1 MTQTKREE
9 LLQRKQQEMQIK
21 EYKKELKERVDLME
35 LEYKELFYAVHIPK
49 LRTQYFELK
58 EEFQRQQEEYL
69 KEKEAMEAQM
79 EQNQGGTMSEP
90 ELEPLPVEKPKK
102 SKKIV
107 ELNPEE

>member
-1 MTQTKREE
+1 MAQTKREE
-9 LLQRKQQEMQIK
+9 LLQRKQQEMQMK

-79 EQNQGGTMSEP
+79 NQSDIGQVPEP
-90 ELEPLPVEKPKK
+90 ELEQLPVEKPKRG
-102 SKKIV
+102 KKI